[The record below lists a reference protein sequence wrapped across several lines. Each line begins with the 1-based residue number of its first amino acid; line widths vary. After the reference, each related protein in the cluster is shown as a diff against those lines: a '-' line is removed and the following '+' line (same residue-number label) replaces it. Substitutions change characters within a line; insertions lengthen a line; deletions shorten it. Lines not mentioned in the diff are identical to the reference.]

1 VHHSCSRACSVSF
14 QEKNY
19 MTDSFVTDLMVGLSS
34 VQEVGTEG
42 RFVMW
47 FEYCSPV
54 RATGSRRVLDVQ
66 KFID

>member
-1 VHHSCSRACSVSF
+1 
-14 QEKNY
+14 
-19 MTDSFVTDLMVGLSS
+19 MTDSFVTDLMVGLAS

>member
-1 VHHSCSRACSVSF
+1 
-14 QEKNY
+14 

-47 FEYCSPV
+47 F
-54 RATGSRRVLDVQ
+54 
-66 KFID
+66 